1 MLGSSKKHGDES
13 HAWAPLNKGPWND
26 PTFSPSFWFIT
37 TCPIFS
43 SRKIDA
49 LVLLFSTCTVCTLDV
64 PCSFHHIE
72 RERDKWIRLVP
83 AVAICP
89 PPADKLFI
97 SHEEKY
103 NSQFRMRAV
112 PVPLQVTLLQ
122 CQHVCCLA
130 GRARDP
136 ANSNVLDFVC
146 FFGGNEPFWNI
157 RMLKLNSNIIKKR
170 EKHFQR

>member
-1 MLGSSKKHGDES
+1 MELLHFQPDPSRIIVHDHMPML
-13 HAWAPLNKGPWND
+13 
-26 PTFSPSFWFIT
+26 
-37 TCPIFS
+37 IFS
-43 SRKIDA
+43 YRKIDA

-72 RERDKWIRLVP
+72 RERDKWIGLALA
-83 AVAICP
+83 AVAIWP
-89 PPADKLFI
+89 RPADKLFI

-136 ANSNVLDFVC
+136 ANSNGLDFVFC
-146 FFGGNEPFWNI
+146 VWKWAIIETSV
-157 RMLKLNSNIIKKR
+157 RQKLDSNNPR
-170 EKHFQR
+170 E